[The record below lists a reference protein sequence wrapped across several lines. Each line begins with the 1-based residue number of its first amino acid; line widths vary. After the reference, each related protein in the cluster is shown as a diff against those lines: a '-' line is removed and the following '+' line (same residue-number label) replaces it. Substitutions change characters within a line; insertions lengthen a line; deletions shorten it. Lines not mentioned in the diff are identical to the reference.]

1 MFAAIGKN
9 LSRKVLIILAVAIVL
24 PLLALTFLSAFYQA
38 RDMIN
43 EMTLFGDELAHAIY
57 GGIKYPMSKGDSV
70 AVRNQLLDMQE
81 KMRGIEIFIC
91 RFDQDV
97 VYATCEDMIGE
108 KVDNSIYNQKF
119 WRQLLVKPET
129 GGERKVTFEEKIG
142 QTTYLTSVRLI
153 SNQEE
158 CHRCHGKTRDVLGSM
173 VVKMATDRTYTN
185 IHNHTGHIIF
195 ISIAVMAVIMAFA
208 YAMLHHH
215 VTLPVK
221 QLAKKMKNLPD
232 RIAAGEYP
240 ETIDNNNDDEI
251 GNLEKVFHQM
261 AMDLQEKREIIDRA
275 NKDLTAANKELEAFA
290 YSVSHDL
297 RAPLRNIDGFS
308 KILLD
313 DYHDQLDGTGR
324 HYLDRIRKGTARMSR
339 LIDDM
344 LNFSRAGRAE
354 IQMRMVDFNFLI
366 KEILKDFAGDIK
378 QRNIIIDINKLPV
391 ILCDSAMIKNVFTN
405 LLSNSIKYTGEKK
418 QAKITVGFD
427 KDKKA
432 LFVKDN
438 GIGFDRKYHEQIF
451 HTFQRLHLP
460 EEYEGTGIG
469 LAIAKRIV
477 ERHHG
482 SLWAESE
489 PGKGA
494 TFFVRLPSD

>member
-1 MFAAIGKN
+1 MFSAIGKN

-24 PLLALTFLSAFYQA
+24 PLLALTFLSARYQA

-43 EMTLFGDELAHAIY
+43 EMTLFGDEFAHAIY
-57 GGIKYPMSKGDSV
+57 DGIKYPMAQGDSA
-70 AVRNQLLDMQE
+70 AVRSQLLDMQK
-81 KMRGIEIFIC
+81 KMWGIEILIC
-91 RFDQDV
+91 KFDQNV
-97 VYATCEDMIGE
+97 VYATSEDMIGK
-108 KVDNSIYNQKF
+108 KVDDFVYNQKF
-119 WRQLLVKPET
+119 WRQLLLKPAT
-129 GGERKVTFEEKIG
+129 GGERKSTFEEKIG
-142 QTTYLTSVRLI
+142 PTNYLTSVRLI
-153 SNQEE
+153 PNQQE

-173 VVKMATDRTYTN
+173 VVKMTTDRTYAN
-185 IHNHTGHIIF
+185 ISNHTAYIIF
-195 ISIAVMAVIMAFA
+195 ISIATMAVIMAFA
-208 YAMLHHH
+208 YAMLHYQ
-215 VTLPVK
+215 VTLPVR
-221 QLAKKMKNLPD
+221 QLAKKMKDLPD
-232 RIAAGEYP
+232 RIGANEYP
-240 ETIDNNNDDEI
+240 ETIANNNDDEI

-261 AMDLQEKREIIDRA
+261 AMDLKEKREIIDRA
-275 NKDLTAANKELEAFA
+275 NQDLTAANKELEAFA

-313 DYHDQLDGTGR
+313 DYHNQLDATGR

-354 IQMRMVDFNFLI
+354 IQMRMVDFNLLI
-366 KEILKDFAGDIK
+366 IEILKDFAEEIK
-378 QRNIIIDINKLPV
+378 EKSVTVNIEQLPTL
-391 ILCDSAMIKNVFTN
+391 LCDSVMIKNVFTN
-405 LLSNSIKYTGEKK
+405 LLSNSIKYTGKKK

-427 KDKKA
+427 ENKKA

-438 GIGFDRKYHEQIF
+438 GIGFNLKYHDRIF

-494 TFFVRLPSD
+494 TFFVHLPSD